1 MNTTANIIQE
11 DKQALVVECG
21 TKRLYVQHAGKGDI
35 RLAVADLV
43 DDAARTF
50 AELPARIPAAKQV
63 DLCAAF
69 LGDEGD
75 VLDWTRDDE
84 TTFKLRVRVHHAAQ
98 GVFVGISRAWY
109 GRTDAAA
116 FFARTMY
123 IPAEVAE
130 RVASYCAA

>member
-1 MNTTANIIQE
+1 MNTAANIIQE

-50 AELPARIPAAKQV
+50 GETPARIPSAKQV
-63 DLCAAF
+63 DLCAAL
-69 LGDEGD
+69 LGDDGD
-75 VLDWTRDDE
+75 VFDWVRDDK
-84 TTFKLRVRVHHAAQ
+84 TLFNVRVRVHRAER

-130 RVASYCAA
+130 RVARYCAA

>member
-50 AELPARIPAAKQV
+50 GETPARIPSAKQV
-63 DLCAAF
+63 DLCAAL
-69 LGDEGD
+69 LGDDGD
-75 VLDWTRDDE
+75 VFDWVRDDK
-84 TTFKLRVRVHHAAQ
+84 TLFNVRVRVHRTAR

-130 RVASYCAA
+130 RVARYCAA

>member
-50 AELPARIPAAKQV
+50 AELPARIPAARVV
-63 DLCAAF
+63 DLCAA
-69 LGDEGD
+69 LIGDDED
-75 VLDWTRDDE
+75 VFDWTDDGE
-84 TTFKLRVRVHHAAQ
+84 LFKLRVRIHHAPQ
-98 GVFVGISRAWY
+98 GVFVGISRNWH
-109 GRTDAAA
+109 GRIGAGA
-116 FFARTMY
+116 FHARTMY

-130 RVASYCAA
+130 RVARYCAA